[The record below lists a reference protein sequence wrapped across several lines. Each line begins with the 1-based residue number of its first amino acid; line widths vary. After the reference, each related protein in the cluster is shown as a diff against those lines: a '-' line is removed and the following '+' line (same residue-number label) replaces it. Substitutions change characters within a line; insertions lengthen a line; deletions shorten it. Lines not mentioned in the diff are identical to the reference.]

1 LRILDQ
7 AGHARI
13 CSLVYCPNCGKE
25 VAVAV
30 KCWAVSPA
38 KHTATGVIPE
48 FRVGIFKC
56 PTCKFKFRSRVSPTA
71 KSVETKNI
79 KNIVEKLTEV
89 REGLRQTLRALRE
102 KMSTL
107 ETERAS
113 LLVKIEEL
121 KKVAESRANALEVEV
136 KQLREELNSLRELL
150 GVSEEVD

>member
-1 LRILDQ
+1 
-7 AGHARI
+7 
-13 CSLVYCPNCGKE
+13 LVYCPNCGKE

-30 KCWAVSPA
+30 KCWTVSPA

-56 PTCKFKFRSRVSPTA
+56 PKCKFKFRSRVSPTA
-71 KSVETKNI
+71 NPAETKNI
-79 KNIVEKLTEV
+79 KNTVERLTEV

-102 KMSTL
+102 KVSTL

-113 LLVKIEEL
+113 LLLEIEEL